1 MLKSWAIYRYEG
13 SGKLRYLGVI
23 SATGQDDAMAKAIK
37 LLPEEDSEALCARL
51 WEGER
56 AYAPRDSA
64 ESR

>member
-37 LLPEEDSEALCARL
+37 LLPAEDPEALCARL
-51 WEGER
+51 WEGQQ
-56 AYAPRDSA
+56 A
-64 ESR
+64 

>member
-23 SATGQDDAMAKAIK
+23 SATGQEDAMAKAVK
-37 LLPEEDSEALCARL
+37 LLPDEDPEALCARL

-56 AYAPRDSA
+56 A
-64 ESR
+64 

>member
-37 LLPEEDSEALCARL
+37 LATRGRLGSPVREAL
-51 WEGER
+51 GG
-56 AYAPRDSA
+56 
-64 ESR
+64 